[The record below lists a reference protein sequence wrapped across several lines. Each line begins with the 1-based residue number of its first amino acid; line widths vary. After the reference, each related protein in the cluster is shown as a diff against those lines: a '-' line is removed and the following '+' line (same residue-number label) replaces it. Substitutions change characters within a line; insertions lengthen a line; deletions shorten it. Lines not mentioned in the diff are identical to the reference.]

1 MFILSLKRIPW
12 FRDYLDIND
21 SVLMDARDPCFTP
34 SFEIEGILQFHM
46 ALILSEQVKLHPFK
60 KYLLSDPENCKS
72 LAFIPAFPQH
82 PLM

>member
-1 MFILSLKRIPW
+1 MFILFLKSILW
-12 FRDYLDIND
+12 FRDYLDISD
-21 SVLMDARDPCFTP
+21 SVRMDARDQCFTP

-46 ALILSEQVKLHPFK
+46 ALILSEQVKLHSFK

-72 LAFIPAFPQH
+72 LAFIPVFPQH